1 MVALHKDAQE
11 TLRFYIDRYA
21 DYRKNGEYGTSSFW
35 NWYYQIRNYI
45 YQLDSEDSPIGDG
58 LSYTMPNWGE
68 IEFSRNII
76 GGEVYVLVTELKFNM
91 VNFFNWI
98 RYNRLPMRTPITSP
112 TKSITSWDFA
122 DGYESYNGIYVVVS
136 NNEMY
141 SLAKKDKSL
150 VINDWFDNITFPKL
164 EKIEGVSTIG
174 EGDKSNIKYLIS
186 TNLEVI
192 HPAKIA
198 IMNRRVINNAV
209 SRAIDNLINEII
221 EDDRRRRIQRI
232 VCETIERFINNMV
245 A

>member
-1 MVALHKDAQE
+1 MVDISNRAQ
-11 TLRFYIDRYA
+11 TLLNGYIDRYV
-21 DYRKNGEYGTSSFW
+21 DYRRRGEYGTSPFW
-35 NWYYQIRNYI
+35 NWYYQVRNYI

-68 IEFSRNII
+68 IKFSRNII
-76 GGEVYVLVTELKFNM
+76 GGEVYVLVTNLIVNRT
-91 VNFFNWI
+91 NFFNWI

-122 DGYESYNGIYVVVS
+122 DGYESYNDIHVVVS

-141 SLAKKDKSL
+141 SLANKDKSL

-221 EDDRRRRIQRI
+221 EDDRQRKIRRIVRESI
-232 VCETIERFINNMV
+232 DRFINQIV